1 LIYTLTYIHTYNT
14 HSHELENAHI
24 YTVRSSSFLN
34 IKMMDGF
41 EQKDCGAG
49 KLMAEMPAQESK
61 MIDGEPHI
69 LTVYDLTDER
79 QFQLDAYSL
88 ATSETIKQNYA
99 YNEFDAIFRF
109 HAELMNPNKK
119 VQRWHWIFDRLTYQS
134 DGGDGRK
141 LSIHFEPTEESQVP
155 YLVNMKMPIGRM
167 DYGERQR
174 LREDMDRLDL
184 RRQEKIAI
192 RKEASL
198 QRFIK
203 KVLEAKKLMELKL
216 QMRQDQIEKEREE
229 RVQRKLETLR
239 QVAEE
244 KLEAKL
250 KHEERL
256 ARIHKNELARV
267 ERGLAATRALLE
279 KQAKEKEEK
288 IDVKEAAHQALI
300 ERREAEQ
307 KEADAWERKL
317 ETLNDKR
324 FEKAEE
330 REKRVKDKTMLIIM
344 ANMKK
349 DKEHERWLQA
359 QSEKRKT
366 ICLENWVQRGEL
378 FKTVKARQKE
388 IEAGKWILDAS
399 EQEEVEEQ
407 VLEKAPK
414 IEIKVAKGKEP
425 KKKPKK
431 KAKAGKADGKKAAKA
446 EAKKDAK
453 KEEKKEELGMEEE
466 SEKEEKEEL
475 KEAEKLKV
483 GEEGSKPG
491 SKQGSKPESK
501 QGSKAGDLVEEEKEI
516 PKEGEKKEEGEG
528 EAADTAKVDIE
539 GEKENEIPKEGEEI
553 PQEGGDVVKEEEAT
567 GEEAQGERPASGQEA
582 AEGEVKEKAKEVIME
597 NAHSEQRSGAIV
609 TPSKTPDAVAEDEIP
624 EARKSHRRL
633 SVKSLKNKELMDLV
647 EENMRSFLELQ
658 EHREE
663 LEDNRDALYEQKRK
677 ARDRKEV
684 IKSTNLK
691 NEEMRKRI
699 AEKEKSRARKLR
711 NAEIQESEHV
721 RTQSMAEGRRRLNI
735 LRERNIKERANKRL
749 DEVRE
754 EEGSPIRKKKK

>member
-1 LIYTLTYIHTYNT
+1 
-14 HSHELENAHI
+14 
-24 YTVRSSSFLN
+24 
-34 IKMMDGF
+34 MMEGL
-41 EQKDCGAG
+41 EQKDAGAG

-79 QFQLDAYSL
+79 QYQLDAYSL

-141 LSIHFEPTEESQVP
+141 LNIHFEPTEESQVP

-184 RRQEKIAI
+184 KRQEKIAI
-192 RKEASL
+192 RKETSK

-203 KVLEAKKLMELKL
+203 KVLDSKKLMELKL
-216 QMRQDQIEKEREE
+216 QMRQEQIETEREE

-239 QVAEE
+239 QAEE
-244 KLEAKL
+244 VKCIAAR

-256 ARIHKNELARV
+256 ARIHKNELARE
-267 ERGLAATRALLE
+267 ERRLAETRALVE

-288 IDVKEAAHQALI
+288 MAAKEAAHQALM

-307 KEADAWERKL
+307 KEADAWEKKL
-317 ETLNDKR
+317 EALNDRR

-330 REKRVKDKTMLIIM
+330 REKRVRDKTMLIIM

-349 DKEHERWLQA
+349 VKEHERWLQA
-359 QSEKRKT
+359 QEEKRQT
-366 ICLENWVQRGEL
+366 ICLENWAQRGEL
-378 FKTVKARQKE
+378 FQTVKARQKE
-388 IEAGKWILDAS
+388 IEAGKWVLDAS
-399 EQEEVEEQ
+399 DHEEVEEQ
-407 VLEKAPK
+407 VLEAAPK
-414 IEIKVAKGKEP
+414 KEIKAAKKEP

-431 KAKAGKADGKKAAKA
+431 KAKAKADGKKAPKAEAKA
-446 EAKKDAK
+446 EAKRGESK
-453 KEEKKEELGMEEE
+453 KEEKKEDEE
-466 SEKEEKEEL
+466 SEKEEL
-475 KEAEKLKV
+475 KEAEKELKQELKS
-483 GEEGSKPG
+483 EEGSKPGSKAASKPG
-491 SKQGSKPESK
+491 SKQGSKP
-501 QGSKAGDLVEEEKEI
+501 GSKAGDPVEEEKEI
-516 PKEGEKKEEGEG
+516 PKEEEGGDKEV
-528 EAADTAKVDIE
+528 EQADTAKADAVVE
-539 GEKENEIPKEGEEI
+539 GEKENEIPKEGEEGVVGE
-553 PQEGGDVVKEEEAT
+553 EGDAVKE
-567 GEEAQGERPASGQEA
+567 GEEAQGERPASGGQDGLA
-582 AEGEVKEKAKEVIME
+582 AEGEVKEKEKKEGIME
-597 NAHSEQRSGAIV
+597 DSHSEHKSSATV
-609 TPSKTPDAVAEDEIP
+609 TPAKTPERVAAEDEIL
-624 EARKSHRRL
+624 ESRKSSTRRM
-633 SVKSLKNKELMDLV
+633 SVKSLKSKELMDMV

-663 LEDNRDALYEQKRK
+663 LEEHRDVIYEQKRK

-684 IKSTNLK
+684 IKSTFLK

-699 AEKEKSRARKLR
+699 EVKEKSRARKLQ
-711 NAEIQESEHV
+711 NAEINESEHV
-721 RTQSMAEGRRRLNI
+721 RKQSKAEGRRRLHI
-735 LRERNIKERANKRL
+735 LRERNLEEKEKKRL